1 MSFVTADDNPRRER
15 CVPELNPTEDDL
27 TYWLEHTDLWE
38 EYACFLAEDMWE
50 DVDNIASIP
59 HYVRMRRAAIKGIK
73 AARTPNQVYHVTE
86 KLPGDFFTIEDDMIL
101 TNTWIDGQPLNK
113 GYWSVESFA
122 EDKLKRVRITTK
134 KRTSVSV
141 RVAELA
147 PDEAVLY
154 QPIIMQKGGTILR
167 AMTMEQKDVLL
178 ANGFVA
184 KG

>member
-1 MSFVTADDNPRRER
+1 MAFVTANDNPRRER
-15 CVPELNPTEDDL
+15 CLPELNPTEDDL
-27 TYWLEHTDLWE
+27 TYWLDHVDM
-38 EYACFLAEDMWE
+38 FAEFDAWLNDDMWDE
-50 DVDNIASIP
+50 ADHVASIS
-59 HYVRMRRAAIKGIK
+59 HYVRMRRAAISGIK
-73 AARTPNQVYHVTE
+73 AARTPGQVYHVVGN
-86 KLPGDFFTIEDDMIL
+86 LPPDFFTMEDDMIL
-101 TNTWIDGQPLNK
+101 TNTWLDGQPLNK
-113 GYWSVESFA
+113 GYWSVESYA

-154 QPIIMQKGGTILR
+154 QPIIMKKGGTILR

-178 ANGFVA
+178 ANGYVA